1 MLHANEAAAAEAHTH
16 TDSYNYMCVCVCV
29 WHATAL
35 AKLKLLHNKQ
45 RKLSE
50 EPTTTAAETAPG
62 IAKGKAAGGAR
73 REGARGRRQA

>member
-16 TDSYNYMCVCVCV
+16 TDSNCYMCVG
-29 WHATAL
+29 HATAL

-62 IAKGKAAGGAR
+62 KAKGKATGG
-73 REGARGRRQA
+73 ERGRGRLESLQ